1 MQKGLR
7 TEGLKI
13 LAEVRK
19 EVSGENNWKEHIQ
32 LNRRVDPYLRR
43 LKIKKMIEKYPD
55 YTFVQI
61 AKMLG
66 ISRSTITYDIKK
78 LRENGEL

>member
-1 MQKGLR
+1 MR

-19 EVSGENNWKEHIQ
+19 EVSGESNSKQHIQ
-32 LNRRVDPYLRR
+32 INRGVDPYLRR
-43 LKIKKMIEKYPD
+43 LKIKEMIEKYPD

-66 ISRSTITYDIKK
+66 ISKSTITYDIRVLRKK
-78 LRENGEL
+78 GEL